1 MNPKYTSLW
10 LELFGVFL
18 WFMAVSGIEVFYV
31 VFVAMESGFPEA
43 IAETL
48 AKLNLGIMSSAFA
61 FFAVPAG
68 WLGARF
74 GSKRVMILGLLLTGF
89 AVSGIM
95 FAGSP
100 VTSRGYFAIAG
111 VGMAMVGINS
121 YPAVMDMAKPTQNG
135 TFTAFYLFASQIAYL
150 ISAPLIGF
158 ASDLVG
164 SRSVVFELTL
174 VFVFLALV
182 FMVFAKTE
190 KIREDV
196 Q

>member
-1 MNPKYTSLW
+1 
-10 LELFGVFL
+10 
-18 WFMAVSGIEVFYV
+18 MAVSGIEVFYV

-74 GSKRVMILGLLLTGF
+74 GSKRIMIIGLLLTGF

-95 FAGSP
+95 SAGSP

-121 YPAVMDMAKPTQNG
+121 YPAVMDMANQHKMVLLRLST
-135 TFTAFYLFASQIAYL
+135 YLPL
-150 ISAPLIGF
+150 NCLPHISSIDRILH
-158 ASDLVG
+158 
-164 SRSVVFELTL
+164 LT
-174 VFVFLALV
+174 
-182 FMVFAKTE
+182 
-190 KIREDV
+190 
-196 Q
+196 